1 MDSDRRKFIKH
12 SALSTAGLAIS
23 TRVFSAPYSQKVIGS
38 NDKIRIGFIGLGN
51 RGSQLL
57 NWFMKNKDVEV
68 AAYCDVYEPYTLRDR
83 SIVSKKYLR
92 MGKVPKMN
100 EKLVANV
107 IRYKDY
113 RKLLEQKDIDA
124 VCIATPDHWHALQ
137 TINSF
142 QADKHVYVEKP
153 LTNTIRE
160 GQEMIK
166 AQKKFG
172 KICAVGLN
180 RRGSPIYQKLV
191 KEVQRGLIGKVTTA
205 RAQRTSNMY
214 PDGIGIFKP
223 ESPPKDFDWN
233 MWLGPRAFKPYQYN
247 IAPYFFRWWKEY
259 SSQMGNWGVHYMDVI
274 RWMMGESA
282 PVAITASGG
291 KYAVED
297 DRNIPDTMEVLFEMP
312 SKSIIKFSIHEAN
325 GGGGI
330 DGGEVELNGTKGNL
344 IASQNGYKISPS
356 KPGQFQSWTQPLEP
370 LKKEFKGIG
379 SNDSTENL
387 IRNFLDCIKNGR
399 EPICPLEEGHR
410 STCFAHLANISLEL
424 DQRIEWDP
432 VKEKIINNSKANDYL
447 HYEYRAP
454 WKL

>member
-153 LTNTIRE
+153 LTNTIKE